1 MTTPGGPEKG
11 PYDQQPYVE
20 PQSPYG
26 EQAPYGQQ
34 PPYQEPQHPYMDAQ
48 AQYPD
53 PQAYG
58 QPQQPYPYGYY
69 QQGYGGYMPQPGT
82 NGLAIASMIVG
93 IIWIYWLGS
102 LLAVIFGHIALS
114 QTARTGQQG
123 RGMAIAGVVL
133 GWVGL
138 AILGAIIVWAIFIAD
153 DDAFSEIMRTA
164 FTGLRASL

>member
-1 MTTPGGPEKG
+1 MSTPGGPEKG
-11 PYDQQPYVE
+11 PYDAQPYVE

-26 EQAPYGQQ
+26 QQAPYGQQ
-34 PPYQEPQHPYMDAQ
+34 PPYQGAPPPYMDPQ
-48 AQYPD
+48 GQYVD

-58 QPQQPYPYGYY
+58 GQQPYAYGYY
-69 QQGYGGYMPQPGT
+69 QQGYGGGMPQPGT
-82 NGLAIASMIVG
+82 NGLAIASMVLG

-114 QTARTGQQG
+114 QTARTGQGG

-138 AILGAIIVWAIFIAD
+138 AFLAVFIIGAIASD
-153 DDAFSEIMRTA
+153 DGYYYDMLRTM
-164 FTGLRASL
+164 FGSLRTSL